1 MSTSDAV
8 MQVEEP
14 RVLNRFSLA
23 ALRKLRP
30 RGGTPIVPR
39 ATIAGRALVG
49 VVAIMTFLA
58 SLTLGGAMLIRTA
71 ASQWQADVAREVT
84 IQIRASAGTDME
96 AEVAKTVAIVRAFP
110 GVAQVRAYSRDE
122 TMQLLEPWLGSGL
135 QFEELPIPR
144 VIVARIAEGAAPDLA
159 QLRALLEQQV
169 RGASLDDHR
178 GFVARMRAISAA
190 VLIGGMAVFLLVA
203 FATTLS
209 VAFATRAAM
218 ATNRSVIEV
227 LHLIGA
233 KDDFIAAHF
242 QHHFLQL
249 GLKGGLVGGGC
260 AVALF
265 AIIDLAS
272 GWFSDGA
279 AGDQLAAM
287 FGTFSIGVLG
297 YMLILVLCGLL
308 AGITAATS
316 RRTVRQTI
324 ETIE

>member
-1 MSTSDAV
+1 MSTNDAAI
-8 MQVEEP
+8 QGEGP
-14 RVLNRFSLA
+14 RVRNPFSLA
-23 ALRKLRP
+23 ALRNLFR

-49 VVAIMTFLA
+49 VVSIMTFLA
-58 SLTLGGAMLIRTA
+58 SLALGGVMLIRTA

-84 IQIRASAGTDME
+84 IQIRASAGIDIE
-96 AEVAKTVAIVRAFP
+96 AEVAKTIAIARSFP

-144 VIVARIAEGAAPDLA
+144 VVVVRIAEGAAPDLA
-159 QLRALLEQQV
+159 RLRALLEQQV

-178 GFVARMRAISAA
+178 GFVARMRTISTA
-190 VLIGGMAVFLLVA
+190 VLIGGMAVFLLVV

-249 GLKGGLVGGGC
+249 GFKGALLGGGC

-272 GWFSDGA
+272 GWFSAA
-279 AGDQLAAM
+279 AGDQFAAM
-287 FGTFSIGVLG
+287 FGTFSIGVTG
-297 YMLILVLCGLL
+297 YLLILVLCGLL

-316 RRTVRQTI
+316 RRTVKQTI